1 MNDTALPGKIS
12 ILENADR
19 SVFPEMNDRV
29 IIIFE
34 NESADSIGQ
43 SALISVSIQK
53 GICVSCL
60 SMPAAG

>member
-1 MNDTALPGKIS
+1 MNDTTSLGKIS
-12 ILENADR
+12 ILENVDR